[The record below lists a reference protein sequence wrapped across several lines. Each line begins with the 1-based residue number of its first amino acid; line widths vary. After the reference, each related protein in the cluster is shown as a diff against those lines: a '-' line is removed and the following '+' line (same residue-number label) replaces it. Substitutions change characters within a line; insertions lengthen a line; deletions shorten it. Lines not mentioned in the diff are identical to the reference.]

1 MSRIREDEPLLVVTA
16 VAAETRAVLAA
27 VRQARR
33 IAVPGLRAWEAEC
46 GGRLVR
52 LVQSGVGPAR
62 ARAALAALD
71 GPHALVLSVG
81 FAGGLIA
88 GPAPG
93 DVVLPTA
100 VVWEDDDQIHRYP
113 VPLEHWTAA
122 NACLPS
128 ALADRVLHGALLS
141 SPTIVA
147 STEEKHAAGRRADA
161 VAVEMEAAALITL
174 ARERG
179 TEVLPLRVIL
189 DTADVS
195 LAWLPANLDS
205 SWRARAQLLA
215 RPVVW
220 GRVLSLAR
228 EVPFA
233 ARNLT
238 AALAAVLRVL

>member
-1 MSRIREDEPLLVVTA
+1 MSRIRHGDPLLVVTA

-33 IAVPGLRAWEAEC
+33 IAVPGFRAWEGES
-46 GGRLVR
+46 GDRPVR
-52 LVQSGVGPAR
+52 VVQSGVGPAR

-81 FAGGLIA
+81 FAGALIA

-93 DVVLPTA
+93 DIVLPTA
-100 VVWEDDDQIHRYP
+100 VVWEDADQIRRYP
-113 VPLEHWTAA
+113 VPVEHWTTA

-128 ALADRVLHGALLS
+128 AFAGRVLHGALLS

-147 STEEKHAAGRRADA
+147 SMEEKHAAGRRADA

-174 ARERG
+174 ASARG

-195 LAWLPANLDS
+195 LAGLPANLDS

-220 GRVLSLAR
+220 SRVLSLAR
-228 EVPFA
+228 EVPSA

-238 AALAAVLRVL
+238 AALTAVFRAL